1 MVGQCFQ
8 RIALASVWGILPV
21 VGEERRGAA
30 GTPVGGCYRSVWHV
44 NMACTEMPVVQ
55 NVRCGW
61 IQDVFEV
68 G

>member
-1 MVGQCFQ
+1 MFSKDCAGFCVGSSP
-8 RIALASVWGILPV
+8 RRG
-21 VGEERRGAA
+21 GEEGRGAA
-30 GTPVGGCYRSVWHV
+30 GTPVGGCYRSVCHV